1 MGTLMQ
7 PAAANEQ
14 PLSVPRRA
22 MDIEDYVD
30 IIRRHRSWILGPAFL
45 GLVAGVV
52 TAFLWPDSYMA
63 KGMIRVVPPQVPTRL
78 VQMNI
83 SEEMT
88 ARINSIYQEITSRSS
103 LVNLIQTNN
112 LYPDERKRLPMDD
125 VVEKMRQDIGM
136 SAMEALSRGVGSY
149 RQSVT
154 AFTVTFSYSDRRQAQ
169 KICQEIIS
177 RFTDQS
183 IKARQE
189 MSMTTT
195 NFLKDQYEVAKRD
208 LDDIDSRIAAF
219 RTRNIGEMPEQE
231 QLMLS
236 RISAM
241 EASIQATGGQISR
254 AQQDKLQ
261 MESQLRDLRDQ
272 AQTLAQPVP
281 EYAVAGPVRNERLME
296 VDRDL
301 ERAQA
306 ALTSLRESYK
316 DSHPDVQRMLGYIQ
330 TKQKQ
335 REQIVRETEAAR
347 ADSTGKPRMVVSP
360 ANQAKLREVNSA
372 IARLQAALQAKDM
385 EVDDLN
391 RQIND
396 TKARPRQSQAR
407 LESSPGASQGYL
419 QLMRERELAM
429 ARYEELGKK
438 SQDSSMATDLLSR
451 GVGETLEM
459 LEQPVM
465 PDEPYAPKRPLIISL
480 GCILGLA
487 LGVALAGGRE
497 IKDTSLKNLKDVRAY
512 TRLTVLGSI
521 PLLENDFVLRRR
533 RRFGWLMWAAALLL
547 GVLLMAGAMTW
558 YYMSRG

>member
-1 MGTLMQ
+1 MATLMQ
-7 PAAANEQ
+7 PVSANEQ
-14 PLSVPRRA
+14 PISVPRRA

-63 KGMIRVVPPQVPTRL
+63 KGMIRVVPPQVPSRL
-78 VQMNI
+78 VQTNI

-88 ARINSIYQEITSRSS
+88 ARINTVYQNIISRAS
-103 LVNLIQTNN
+103 LINLIQTHN
-112 LYPDERKRLPMDD
+112 LYPDERKKLPTDD
-125 VVEKMRQDIGM
+125 VVEQMRTDIGM
-136 SAMEALSRGVGSY
+136 SRMESLSRGSGAY
-149 RQSVT
+149 RQNVA
-154 AFTVTFSYSDRRQAQ
+154 AFTVTFSYSDRRLAQ
-169 KICQEIIS
+169 KICQEIIT
-177 RFTDQS
+177 RFTDES
-183 IKARQE
+183 IKSRTV
-189 MSMTTT
+189 MSETTT
-195 NFLKDQYEVAKRD
+195 GFLKDQYEVVKRE
-208 LDDIDSRIAAF
+208 LEDIDTRIAAF
-219 RTRNIGEMPEQE
+219 KSRNIGDLPEQE
-231 QLMLS
+231 QMMFS

-272 AQTLAQPVP
+272 AQVLAQPVA
-281 EYAVAGPVRNERLME
+281 EATAQGPVRNERLLE

-306 ALTSLRESYK
+306 ALTALRESYK

-330 TKQKQ
+330 TKQKL
-335 REQIVRETEAAR
+335 REQVLRETEAAR
-347 ADSTGKPRMVVSP
+347 TDPAGRPRMVVSP

-372 IARLQAALQAKDM
+372 VLRLQAALQAKDI
-385 EVDDLN
+385 EIDELN
-391 RQIND
+391 RQINE
-396 TKARPRQSQAR
+396 TKGRLRQTQAR
-407 LESSPGASQGYL
+407 LESSPGANQEYV
-419 QLMRERELAM
+419 QLIRDRALAM
-429 ARYEELGKK
+429 ARYEDMGKK
-438 SQDSSMATDLLSR
+438 MQDSSMATDLMSR
-451 GVGETLEM
+451 GQGEMLEM

-497 IKDTSLKNLKDVRAY
+497 IKDSSLKNLKDVRAY

-533 RRFGWLMWAAALLL
+533 RRFGWLMWMAALLL
-547 GVLLMAGAMTW
+547 GALLMAGSITY
-558 YYMSRG
+558 YYMSRA

>member
-1 MGTLMQ
+1 MATLMQ
-7 PAAANEQ
+7 PVSANEQ
-14 PLSVPRRA
+14 PISVPRRA

-63 KGMIRVVPPQVPTRL
+63 KGMIRVVPPQVPSRL
-78 VQMNI
+78 VQTNI

-88 ARINSIYQEITSRSS
+88 ARINTVYQNIISRAS
-103 LVNLIQTNN
+103 LINLIQTHN
-112 LYPDERKRLPMDD
+112 LYPDERKKLPTDD
-125 VVEKMRQDIGM
+125 VVEQMRTDIGM
-136 SAMEALSRGVGSY
+136 SRMESLSRGSGAY
-149 RQSVT
+149 RQNVA
-154 AFTVTFSYSDRRQAQ
+154 AFTVTFSYSDRRLAQ
-169 KICQEIIS
+169 KICQEIIT
-177 RFTDQS
+177 RFTDES
-183 IKARQE
+183 IKSRTV
-189 MSMTTT
+189 MSETTT
-195 NFLKDQYEVAKRD
+195 GFLKDQYEVVKRE
-208 LDDIDSRIAAF
+208 LDDIDTRIAAF
-219 RTRNIGEMPEQE
+219 KSRNIGDLPEQE
-231 QLMLS
+231 QMMFS

-272 AQTLAQPVP
+272 AQVLAQPVA
-281 EYAVAGPVRNERLME
+281 EATAQGPVRNERLLE

-306 ALTSLRESYK
+306 ALTALRESYK

-330 TKQKQ
+330 TKQKL
-335 REQIVRETEAAR
+335 REQVLRETEAAR
-347 ADSTGKPRMVVSP
+347 TDPAGRPRMVVSP

-372 IARLQAALQAKDM
+372 VLRLQAALQAKDI
-385 EVDDLN
+385 EIDELN
-391 RQIND
+391 RQINE
-396 TKARPRQSQAR
+396 TKGRLRQTQAR
-407 LESSPGASQGYL
+407 LESSPGANQEYV
-419 QLMRERELAM
+419 QLIRDRALAM
-429 ARYEELGKK
+429 ARYEDMGKK
-438 SQDSSMATDLLSR
+438 MQDSSMATDLMSR
-451 GVGETLEM
+451 GQGEMLEM

-497 IKDTSLKNLKDVRAY
+497 IKDSSLKNLKDVRAY

-533 RRFGWLMWAAALLL
+533 RRFGWLMWMAALLL
-547 GVLLMAGAMTW
+547 GALLMAGSITY
-558 YYMSRG
+558 YYMSRA